1 MRIPAELPPTLHRV
15 LVLGSPGQLTEFVN
29 TSLLKRSLDRFPAR
43 QPLLPQLVLCVR
55 HGRARRFFTADPT
68 FNSYRLTVNF
78 FSSRLNGRSV
88 AI

>member
-43 QPLLPQLVLCVR
+43 QPLLPWLCVR
-55 HGRARRFFTADPT
+55 RSRARRFFSADPT
-68 FNSYRLTVNF
+68 FNFYLLTVGFFTSRLT
-78 FSSRLNGRSV
+78 GRSV